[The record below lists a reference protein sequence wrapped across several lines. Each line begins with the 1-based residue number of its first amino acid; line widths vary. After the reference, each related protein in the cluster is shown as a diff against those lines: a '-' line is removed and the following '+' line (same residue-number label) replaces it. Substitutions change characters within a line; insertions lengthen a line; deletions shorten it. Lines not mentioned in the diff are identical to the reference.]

1 MTVLFIFF
9 QCFFFANF
17 LLRLFANRL
26 APMDS
31 LFMFVSKYAFKNT
44 FKKWAVLEVSSIFH
58 VRG

>member
-1 MTVLFIFF
+1 MTVLFFF
-9 QCFFFANF
+9 SMFFFANF

-44 FKKWAVLEVSSIFH
+44 FKKCAVLKVSSIFH